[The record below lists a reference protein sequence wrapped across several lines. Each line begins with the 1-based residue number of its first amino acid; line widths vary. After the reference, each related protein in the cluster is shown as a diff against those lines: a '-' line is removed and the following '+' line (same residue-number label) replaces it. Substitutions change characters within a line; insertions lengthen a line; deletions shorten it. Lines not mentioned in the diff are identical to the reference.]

1 MAINGNNILVFNG
14 STAIAGVKSN
24 EIVCDCELIE
34 ISSPSTGAWRQYIA
48 GRKEWSLTVGY
59 LLLASPDV
67 RALLTV
73 GSSYTIKVKGRS
85 DSDSNGVSGTAYLK
99 TCKIDATRGNLVQG
113 SFQFVGTSALT

>member
-1 MAINGNNILVFNG
+1 MAINGNNILVYKDG
-14 STAIAGVKSN
+14 TAIAGVKSN
-24 EIVCDCELIE
+24 DIVCDCELIE

-59 LLLASPDV
+59 LLLASSDV
-67 RALLTV
+67 RALLNV

-99 TCKIDATRGNLVQG
+99 TCKIDAIRGNLVQG